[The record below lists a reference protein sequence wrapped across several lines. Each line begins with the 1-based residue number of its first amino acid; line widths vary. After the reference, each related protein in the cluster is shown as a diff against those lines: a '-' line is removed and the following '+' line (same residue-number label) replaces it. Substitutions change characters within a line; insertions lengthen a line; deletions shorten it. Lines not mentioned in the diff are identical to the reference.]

1 MREINIFEIKFI
13 DANIHEIYNE
23 IEKGG
28 FMIAPSA
35 PSLTLLETDKSY
47 RESMKNSNF
56 AIFDSSFLCLLL
68 LFTHGINVKKISGL
82 KFLKHFLKKIKY
94 FDKDTIFTIDPKL
107 RDVHKNRL
115 LINSYGYQLQKS
127 HQYLAPIYNKDLI
140 KDIELLKTL
149 EKLKPKWI
157 LINLGGGVQERLAD
171 YIQSNISFKPSI
183 LCTGAAIAFITGE
196 QAKIPNWIDK
206 IYLGWLIRC
215 IVDGKQFI
223 PRYIKG
229 FKVVLMLIRSPVKI
243 NSK

>member
-1 MREINIFEIKFI
+1 MREINIFDIKFI
-13 DANIHEIYNE
+13 DGEMHEIYNE

-35 PSLTLLETDKSY
+35 PSLTLLEIDESY
-47 RESMKNSNF
+47 RASMKNSNF
-56 AIFDSSFLCLLL
+56 AIFDSSFLCLSL
-68 LFTHGINVKKISGL
+68 LFMHGVKVKKISGL
-82 KFLKHFLKKIKY
+82 RFLKYFLKKIKDY
-94 FDKDTIFTIDPKL
+94 EKDNLFLIEPTLLDMQ
-107 RDVHKNRL
+107 KNRF
-115 LINSYGYQLQKS
+115 LINSHGYQLQKS
-127 HQYLAPIYNKDLI
+127 HQYLAPIYNKGLI
-140 KDIELLKTL
+140 KDRELLAIL
-149 EKLKPKWI
+149 EKHKPKWI

-171 YIQSNISFKPSI
+171 FIQSNVSFKPSI